1 MALVMRV
8 SRRRLFA
15 LATAWAAA
23 VATTCGGPARAQ
35 DVDEGV
41 RFKSVDIQG
50 NPLGV
55 IIGRYSADL
64 EYLPAPH
71 HALHLTPVGY
81 FALPGVA
88 DQYFGYG
95 AEVGYRWYSGV
106 DGPSGFFL
114 GGSVLIGSFTYVH
127 TAQPGVT
134 VDASDDTTFAQV
146 GGAIDAGYQLVFLG
160 NLAVGAGV
168 GVSYTVDTASPTFE
182 AGNHNDDLLYGAGLR
197 PRALL
202 SIGAA
207 F

>member
-1 MALVMRV
+1 MRV
-8 SRRRLFA
+8 VWHRLFA
-15 LATAWAAA
+15 LAAAWVGVTYA
-23 VATTCGGPARAQ
+23 VPGQA
-35 DVDEGV
+35 DEIDEGV
-41 RFKSVDIQG
+41 RFKSVAIQG

-55 IIGRYSADL
+55 VIGRYSADL

-95 AEVGYRWYSGV
+95 AEVGYRWYSSA

-127 TAQPGVT
+127 TAEPGVT
-134 VDASDDTTFAQV
+134 VDASDNTTFAQV

-168 GVSYTVDTASPTFE
+168 GLSYTVDTATPTFE
-182 AGNHNDDLLYGAGLR
+182 AGNRNDDLLYGAGLR

>member
-1 MALVMRV
+1 MRV
-8 SRRRLFA
+8 VRRRLLA
-15 LATAWAAA
+15 LSTAW
-23 VATTCGGPARAQ
+23 VAGHVAWAGPARAQ
-35 DVDEGV
+35 ELDEGV
-41 RFKSVDIQG
+41 RFKSVALQG

-106 DGPSGFFL
+106 DGPNGFFL
-114 GGSVLIGSFTYVH
+114 GGSVLVGSFTYVH
-127 TAQPGVT
+127 TAQPGVPL
-134 VDASDDTTFAQV
+134 DASDDTTFAQV

-160 NLAVGAGV
+160 NVAVGAGV
-168 GVSYTVDTASPTFE
+168 GASYTVDTESPTFE
-182 AGNHNDDLLYGAGLR
+182 AGNRTDSLLYGAGLR

>member
-1 MALVMRV
+1 MRV
-8 SRRRLFA
+8 MRRRLLA
-15 LATAWAAA
+15 LGTAWGAATWA
-23 VATTCGGPARAQ
+23 GNAGAQ
-35 DVDEGV
+35 DLDEGV
-41 RFKSVDIQG
+41 RFKSVAVQG

-55 IIGRYSADL
+55 VIGRYSADL

-95 AEVGYRWYSGV
+95 AEIGYRWYSGV
-106 DGPSGFFL
+106 DGPTGFFL
-114 GGSVLIGSFTYVH
+114 GGSVLVGSFTYVH
-127 TAQPGVT
+127 TAQPGLPGDV
-134 VDASDDTTFAQV
+134 SDDTTFAQV

-160 NLAVGAGV
+160 NFAVGAGV
-168 GVSYTVDTASPTFE
+168 GLSYTVDTASPTFE
-182 AGNHNDDLLYGAGLR
+182 VGNHDDDLLYGAGLR
-197 PRALL
+197 PRLLL